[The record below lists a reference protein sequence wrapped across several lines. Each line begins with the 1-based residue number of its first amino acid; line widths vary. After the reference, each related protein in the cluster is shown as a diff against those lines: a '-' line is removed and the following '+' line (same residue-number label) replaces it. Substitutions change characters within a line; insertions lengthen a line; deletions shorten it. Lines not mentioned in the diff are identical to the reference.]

1 MKIADLVKLR
11 WLMKCLDNLNDDEYD
26 KVSRVL
32 DKSHRDPFNLDRKD
46 LEVIDNVYLKTR
58 QNNNRYFN

>member
-11 WLMKCLDNLNDDEYD
+11 WLVKCLDELNDEEYD
-26 KVSRVL
+26 RVSRVL
-32 DKSHRDPFNLDRKD
+32 DKSHRNPHDLDRKD

-58 QNNNRYFN
+58 KNSGKYFN